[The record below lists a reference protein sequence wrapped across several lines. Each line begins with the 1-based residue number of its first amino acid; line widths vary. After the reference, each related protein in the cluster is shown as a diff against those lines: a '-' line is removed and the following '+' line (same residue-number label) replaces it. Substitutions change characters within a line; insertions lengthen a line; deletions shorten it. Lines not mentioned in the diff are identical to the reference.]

1 MRVRTERVQQK
12 DHRRD
17 LALSYVGGDLRIP
30 ALGTGQVALDGE
42 TRGLADALRRGAG
55 ANQVPRRQHVAMPH
69 TKVGQGVFLLVVR
82 DQRQDVASVPML
94 VVCL

>member
-1 MRVRTERVQQK
+1 
-12 DHRRD
+12 
-17 LALSYVGGDLRIP
+17 
-30 ALGTGQVALDGE
+30 
-42 TRGLADALRRGAG
+42 
-55 ANQVPRRQHVAMPH
+55 MPH